1 MDLSIDELT
10 TGEKIAAG
18 SGIVTF
24 FAAFLTWVEA
34 GIFTV
39 AGTSGDGVFTL
50 AFGAIVVGVV
60 LLREWNTV
68 DMAAT
73 GLQGVLTII
82 IAGNVYAN
90 LGSQA
95 EQAIVQAS
103 AGIGLHLTL
112 LGGIGLVAAAG
123 YGVLKERNRGETLHS
138 HR

>member
-1 MDLSIDELT
+1 MELSVDELT
-10 TGEKIAAG
+10 TGEKIASG

-24 FAAFLTWVEA
+24 FAAFLTWVKA

-50 AFGAIVVGVV
+50 TSGVMVVAVV
-60 LLREWNTV
+60 LLREWETI

-73 GLQGVLTII
+73 GILGVLTIL
-82 IAGNVYAN
+82 IAGNVYSN

-95 EQAIVQAS
+95 EQAIVRAS
-103 AGIGLHLTL
+103 A
-112 LGGIGLVAAAG
+112 GIGLVAAAG
-123 YGVLKERNRGETLHS
+123 YGVLKERNRQGTLHS

>member
-1 MDLSIDELT
+1 MDLDIGELT
-10 TGEKIAAG
+10 TGEKIAAV

-34 GIFTV
+34 GFITV

-50 AFGAIVVGVV
+50 VFGAIVVGLV
-60 LLREWNTV
+60 LLRDWKTT

-73 GLQGVLTII
+73 GMLGLFTLV

-90 LGSQA
+90 LGDQA
-95 EQAIVQAS
+95 ERAVVQAS

-123 YGVLKERNRGETLHS
+123 YGVLKERNREETLHS